1 MDQSLKD
8 KTVRGLLWSFIE
20 RFALQGTQFIIGI
33 IMARFL
39 LPSDYGL
46 IAMLA
51 VFLGISQI
59 FIDGGFSAALVQK
72 RTRTEI
78 DFSTVYYFNIIISF
92 IFYGI
97 LYFTAP
103 YISSFY
109 NLPELTIITRVISLN
124 LIISAFSAVARTK
137 LTIDVDFKT
146 QSKVSLSSVL
156 ISGSVGVFMALNNYG
171 VWALIAQSILNTL
184 LNTLIIFYFIRWKPI
199 FVFSVDS
206 FKSLFPFGFRLLLS
220 QLIGSI
226 YVNIYSLVIGKKFSS
241 EDLGFYSRADTF
253 SQFPTTSISA
263 ILSRVT
269 FPILSSISNDDDYL
283 KNIYTKYLQITG
295 YIVFPVM
302 FLIIGIANPLIE
314 LLLTDK
320 WLDTVILL
328 QILCLGF
335 IWEPIGSL
343 NLNLLYVKGN
353 SKLILRLEIF
363 KKTIAIIILI
373 ISIPFGLISIA
384 IGRSLYSFIA
394 VIINSYY
401 TGKFLKFNYFR
412 QMKLIAPYYFAALS
426 MGGFV
431 YLLMFF
437 ISGIIF
443 KLLIGVIF
451 GVGYY
456 IFVSYFFRFEPLFS
470 ITDVVT
476 KLYGRKIKTK

>member
-1 MDQSLKD
+1 M
-8 KTVRGLLWSFIE
+8 
-20 RFALQGTQFIIGI
+20 
-33 IMARFL
+33 
-39 LPSDYGL
+39 
-46 IAMLA
+46 
-51 VFLGISQI
+51 
-59 FIDGGFSAALVQK
+59 
-72 RTRTEI
+72 
-78 DFSTVYYFNIIISF
+78 
-92 IFYGI
+92 
-97 LYFTAP
+97 
-103 YISSFY
+103 
-109 NLPELTIITRVISLN
+109 
-124 LIISAFSAVARTK
+124 
-137 LTIDVDFKT
+137 
-146 QSKVSLSSVL
+146 
-156 ISGSVGVFMALNNYG
+156 
-171 VWALIAQSILNTL
+171 
-184 LNTLIIFYFIRWKPI
+184 
-199 FVFSVDS
+199 
-206 FKSLFPFGFRLLLS
+206 
-220 QLIGSI
+220 
-226 YVNIYSLVIGKKFSS
+226 
-241 EDLGFYSRADTF
+241 GFYSRADTF